1 MAVGIKTSPGG
12 GAVHKTLTRV
22 INIQLGWGELL
33 TKMDQ
38 SQVSVDGQRGRLI
51 DFISSN
57 ITQLLGA
64 RVK

>member
-51 DFISSN
+51 DFI
-57 ITQLLGA
+57 
-64 RVK
+64 